1 MNWNKY
7 GHIFSPNAQYAW
19 NQSHAQ
25 VPVVDM
31 VNDEVWRIYYASR
44 DLANVSQTSF
54 IEVSAGRPENIL
66 YEHDQPILA
75 LGKLGAFDEHGIM
88 PSCIVSRGDK
98 KYLYYIGWSLKRSV
112 PYQNSIGLA
121 ISTDGGRTFE
131 KYSDGPLLSINVV
144 DPYFVGTI
152 FVFPEGDL
160 FHGYYLSCTEWKI
173 VDGRPESLYVLKYA
187 SSSDGINW
195 QRENRV
201 VIPLKSESEGGLVSA
216 SVVKQNG
223 TYRMWF
229 AYRNYFDFRSNP
241 KNSYRIGY
249 AESQDA
255 LNWTRDDIRSKIDA
269 SVDGWDSDMVS
280 YPYVILYRNKYY
292 MFYNG
297 NGFGRTGFG
306 YATLNR
312 QAT

>member
-1 MNWNKY
+1 MTWNKH
-7 GHIFSPNAQYAW
+7 GHIYSPKGQFGW

-25 VPVVDM
+25 VPVADIVD
-31 VNDEVWRIYYASR
+31 DDVWRIYYGSR
-44 DLANVSQTSF
+44 DTSNISQTSF
-54 IEVSAGRPENIL
+54 IEVAAGQPENIL
-66 YEHDQPILA
+66 YEHDRPILP

-88 PSCIVSRGDK
+88 PSCIVAYGDK
-98 KYLYYIGWSLKRSV
+98 KYLYYIGWSQKKSV

-131 KYSDGPLLSINVV
+131 KYSDGPVLGINVV

-152 FVFPEGDL
+152 FVLPEAGL

-187 SSSDGINW
+187 SSEDGINW
-195 QRENRV
+195 NRENRV
-201 VIPLKSESEGGLVSA
+201 VIPLKDDSEGGLVSA
-216 SVVKQNG
+216 AVIKHDG

-229 AYRNYFDFRSNP
+229 AHRNYFDFRSNP
-241 KNSYRIGY
+241 QNSYRIGY
-249 AESQDA
+249 AESADG
-255 LNWTRDDIRSKIDA
+255 LNWTRDDIRSKIDVSA
-269 SVDGWDSDMVS
+269 QGWDSEMIA
-280 YPYVILYRNKYY
+280 YPYLILYESKYY

-306 YATLNR
+306 YATLDR
-312 QAT
+312 KAT